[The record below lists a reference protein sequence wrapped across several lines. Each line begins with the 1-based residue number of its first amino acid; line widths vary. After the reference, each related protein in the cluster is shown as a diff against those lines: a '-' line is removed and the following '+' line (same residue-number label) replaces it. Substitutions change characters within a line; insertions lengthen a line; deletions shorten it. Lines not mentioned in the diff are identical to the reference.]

1 MNWIESLQKA
11 IQYIEEHLLENV
23 TIEQISAQAH
33 ISPFYF
39 QRTFTLLTDV
49 TVFEY
54 IRRRRLTLVAHEL
67 LQSDNKI
74 IDLAHK
80 YGYDTPESF
89 SKAFRRQHG
98 IAPSEARKSSNS
110 VKSYNRLVIQV
121 SLKGAE
127 PMNYKIVEQA
137 AFTLV
142 GIKQAFSY
150 VDGEN
155 LREIPKMWQE
165 AYSSGTEDRLLE
177 LNNGAIRG
185 LLGVCVDQT
194 EIEEKQ
200 MEYWIGTAF
209 DGETPEGL
217 SSITIPASKWSVFEV
232 QGPMPESIQS
242 LWKQIVSEWFPSNP
256 YEHAGIPELEVYSG
270 PHHAPQIWIPIK

>member
-23 TIEQISAQAH
+23 TMEQISAQAH
-33 ISPFYF
+33 ISPFHF
-39 QRTFTLLTDV
+39 QRTFALLTDV

-54 IRRRRLTLVAHEL
+54 IRRRRLTLAAHEL
-67 LQSDNKI
+67 LQSDHKI

-98 IAPSEARKSSNS
+98 IAPSDARKSSTL

-127 PMNYKIVEQA
+127 PMDYKIVEQDE
-137 AFTLV
+137 FTLV

-165 AYSSGTEDRLLE
+165 AYSSGTEDRLIE
-177 LNNGAIRG
+177 INNGAIQG
-185 LLGVCVDQT
+185 LLGVCVDET
-194 EIEEKQ
+194 EIQEKQ
-200 MEYWIGTAF
+200 MEYWIGTAYE
-209 DGETPEGL
+209 GEVPEGL
-217 SSITIPASKWSVFEV
+217 ASITIPASKWSVFEV

-256 YEHAGIPELEVYSG
+256 YEHAGIPELEVYPG
-270 PHHAPQIWIPIK
+270 HHQPPQIWIPIK